1 MASGQASASAAMVT
15 FEDTAAAAAA
25 AASSSALESPPYD
38 ALATNSSL
46 LQPETLNIPAVLWDR
61 PSGSSKRVPPPVP
74 PRSPKRPYD
83 HVASFGA
90 ATAAATEAGRGDL
103 RAYTSSVEFFSTSM
117 PILPF

>member
-1 MASGQASASAAMVT
+1 MASGQASTSAAMVT
-15 FEDTAAAAAA
+15 FEDTAAA

-90 ATAAATEAGRGDL
+90 AAAAATEASRGDL
-103 RAYTSSVEFFSTSM
+103 RDTS
-117 PILPF
+117 